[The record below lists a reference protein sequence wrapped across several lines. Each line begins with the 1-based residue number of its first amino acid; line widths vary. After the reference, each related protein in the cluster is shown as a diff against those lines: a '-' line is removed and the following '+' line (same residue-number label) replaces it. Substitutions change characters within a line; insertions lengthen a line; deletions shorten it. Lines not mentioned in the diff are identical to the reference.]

1 MCKTACVGGKE
12 WYFYSHRDRKYAT
25 GLRTNRATV
34 SGYWKATGKDR
45 SILRNRTLVGMR
57 KTLVFYLG
65 RAPKGKKSNWV
76 MHEFRLQGP
85 QTPSVDSSLKDD
97 LVLCRVFCKNRE
109 ITDEKQNN
117 LGSINK
123 YRSHEDTIK
132 CSSSLPPLMEPYSLS
147 FDQSQH
153 AYNNNNNIF
162 NQQVPCFS
170 TIFNQ
175 YNPQCDLINNHHVF
189 STIVSPPPPQPPN
202 LTISSPSSSSSSHCG
217 GKKDVIK
224 AVLNRFNDTTFSF
237 GEENSDQSFLSDADL
252 AVTMWYP

>member
-1 MCKTACVGGKE
+1 MN
-12 WYFYSHRDRKYAT
+12 HRIKNNFFLSFFT
-25 GLRTNRATV
+25 QRA
-34 SGYWKATGKDR
+34 
-45 SILRNRTLVGMR
+45 SILLSASGLQYFEPALTDVTNVYILLSKIVS
-57 KTLVFYLG
+57 
-65 RAPKGKKSNWV
+65 KKSI
-76 MHEFRLQGP
+76 
-85 QTPSVDSSLKDD
+85 LKHNDD

-109 ITDEKQNN
+109 TTDEKQNN

-175 YNPQCDLINNHHVF
+175 YNPRCDLINNHHVF
-189 STIVSPPPPQPPN
+189 TTIVPPPQQPPN

-224 AVLNRFNDTTFSF
+224 AVLNRFNDAAFSF
-237 GEENSDQSFLSDADL
+237 GEENSDQSFLSDVDL
-252 AVTMWYP
+252 PVTMWHP